1 MPRTIPPRGS
11 IPPNVREAKQAE
23 HKRIIK
29 ARNASVSDLYHIQGK
44 PTAKK
49 RPDKGTVQKLLT
61 WGQEVEQRC
70 INVLRMLSP
79 ELPEYNEVLE
89 KLGKLQKVLEQ
100 VKRQLAARG

>member
-1 MPRTIPPRGS
+1 MRGG
-11 IPPNVREAKQAE
+11 EAKQAE
-23 HKRIIK
+23 HKGTIK
-29 ARNASVSDLYHIQGK
+29 TRNASVSDLYHIQGK

-49 RPDKGTVQKLLT
+49 RPGKGTLQKLLT
-61 WGQEVEQRC
+61 WGQEEEQRC

-100 VKRQLAARG
+100 VKRQLASGK